1 MSGRIG
7 RYPYKNNTVLREFL
21 GRLARALVKRSG
33 KKAITQ
39 LKKDP
44 ERKRLVTK
52 MDKDAEKVMARAQ
65 KQRKNNPGLDKY
77 LKSVGL

>member
-7 RYPYKNNTVLREFL
+7 RYTYKNNTVLREFL
-21 GRLARALVKRSG
+21 GRLARALGKRSG
-33 KKAITQ
+33 KKAIAQ

-44 ERKRLVTK
+44 EMKRLVSK

-65 KQRKNNPGLDKY
+65 KERKNNPGLDKY

>member
-7 RYPYKNNTVLREFL
+7 RYTYKNNTVLREFL
-21 GRLARALVKRSG
+21 GRLARALGKRSG
-33 KKAITQ
+33 KKAIAQ

-44 ERKRLVTK
+44 EMKRLVTK

-65 KQRKNNPGLDKY
+65 KERKNNPGLDKY

>member
-7 RYPYKNNTVLREFL
+7 RYTYKNNTVLREFL
-21 GRLARALVKRSG
+21 GRLARALGKRSG
-33 KKAITQ
+33 KKAIAQ

-44 ERKRLVTK
+44 EMKRLVTK

-65 KQRKNNPGLDKY
+65 KERKNNPRLDKY

>member
-1 MSGRIG
+1 MSERIG
-7 RYPYKNNTVLREFL
+7 RYTYKNNTVLREFL
-21 GRLARALVKRSG
+21 GRLARALGKRSG
-33 KKAITQ
+33 KKAIAQ

-44 ERKRLVTK
+44 EMKRLVTK

-65 KQRKNNPGLDKY
+65 KERKNNPGLDKY